1 VVEAVYRDP
10 ETAPVRDE
18 VRVALRLVRKL
29 TLTPDDLTAEDFKA
43 LEQASIPDDGID
55 DVVLICTLFNII
67 DRLADAFGF
76 YQPDEE
82 GYRKGAEMLWKQ
94 GYDLPPPLSLSRSVD

>member
-1 VVEAVYRDP
+1 M

-18 VRVALRLVRKL
+18 VRAALRFIETMTLV
-29 TLTPDDLTAEDFKA
+29 PDQLNADHFRELRREGLSD
-43 LEQASIPDDGID
+43 QSID
-55 DVVLICTLFNII
+55 DVILICTLFNII

-76 YQPDEE
+76 FQPDEE

-94 GYDLPPPLSLSRSVD
+94 GYDLPPPLRRSHSVD